1 MKSEKKCYI
10 CFLHIKT
17 TTMKRFLFYILFS
30 LLTLNLYACSSD
42 ETPEPEPEEPQE
54 EVNEELEYWKKQ
66 AKESTSAFIKHFWN
80 KDKKFFNSY
89 VGRPDTSEQDWCYW
103 PQAHAMDVLIDAY
116 VRSKSSSLETYFD
129 DWYVGVKQK
138 SGGSYYNDFVD
149 DMEWICLT
157 MIRLYEHTG
166 DKKFITTAEDLWR
179 VIKNNWNEEYSGGG
193 IAWKQSQPQSKN
205 SCANGPA
212 GIIAARLYQLNG
224 KKADDLAWAKKIY
237 EWQTAKLV
245 NTGNG
250 KVYDHIV
257 NHETGECMNWL
268 FTYNQGTYMGMAH
281 ELYNITGEKA
291 YLEMASKAANFC
303 ITELVNKDFR
313 KNNNFDI
320 LQNEGDNGDGGLFK
334 AVFVRYFVK
343 LILEEDLPV
352 PERRRYV
359 EFFNNNAEVLNTK
372 GTGTDYNYR
381 GDWSKPGN
389 EGHDLPTQ
397 TSGATMIEAKAYYEL
412 MLDKKNKQNKK

>member
-1 MKSEKKCYI
+1 
-10 CFLHIKT
+10 
-17 TTMKRFLFYILFS
+17 MKRFLFYIIFS
-30 LLTLNLYACSSD
+30 LLALNLYACSNEPEPTKEE
-42 ETPEPEPEEPQE
+42 ETPEEEV
-54 EVNEELEYWKKQ
+54 EVNEELEYWKKE
-66 AKESTSAFIKHFWN
+66 ANKSTIAFVNHFWN

-89 VGRPDTSEQDWCYW
+89 VGRPDTWEQDWCYW
-103 PQAHAMDVLIDAY
+103 PQAHAMDVIIDAY
-116 VRSKSSSLETYFD
+116 VRSGNKTWKTYFD
-129 DWYVGVKQK
+129 AWYVGVKQK

-166 DKKFITTAEDLWR
+166 DKKFINTAEDLWR
-179 VIKNNWNEEYSGGG
+179 EIKNNWNEEYSGGG
-193 IAWKQSQPQSKN
+193 IAWKQTQQDSKN
-205 SCANGPA
+205 SCSNGPA

-224 KKADDLAWAKKIY
+224 KKAEDLEWAKKIY
-237 EWQTAKLV
+237 EWQSAKLV

-257 NHETGECMNWL
+257 NHDTGECKDWL

-281 ELYNITGEKA
+281 ELYNITGEKR
-291 YLEMASKAANFC
+291 YLEMASLAANFC
-303 ITELVNKDFR
+303 ITQLVNKDFR
-313 KNNNFDI
+313 KDNNFDI

-352 PERRRYV
+352 PERKRYV

-372 GTGTDYNYR
+372 GTGNDYHYR

-389 EGHDLPTQ
+389 TSHDLPTQ
-397 TSGATMIEAKAYYEL
+397 TSGCTMIEAKAYYE
-412 MLDKKNKQNKK
+412 MILDQRKK